1 MNQKPSVKLLEVIR
15 LQVIQLV
22 NFLFSARSPYI

>member
-15 LQVIQLV
+15 LQVIQFFYLAPAALV
-22 NFLFSARSPYI
+22 SYF